1 MELTVQVFPFRSHEL
16 LGGGLAHGLG
26 QALAGQG
33 VLGRQHPVVE
43 RLSRRHP
50 DSNELELVLDEE
62 VVVEDE
68 DDEVVVE
75 VVVEVRREKELG
87 GAVTNFLE
95 KRAAAVCRVEVT
107 LVRDTLHEE
116 DHEREVLNKIST
128 HFSDLER
135 FSSSSLV
142 PFLSCWPGFL
152 SLLRGDFKKTRG
164 RRRGGL
170 AWFQPLSSSLLFMH
184 STGS

>member
-1 MELTVQVFPFRSHEL
+1 MFPFRSHEL

-68 DDEVVVE
+68 DE
-75 VVVEVRREKELG
+75 VVVEVRREKECWG

-95 KRAAAVCRVEVT
+95 KNCLSCGVGVT
-107 LVRDTLHEE
+107 LVRDALHE
-116 DHEREVLNKIST
+116 DHER
-128 HFSDLER
+128 FRR
-135 FSSSSLV
+135 FQPTSRTWRDSRL

-152 SLLRGDFKKTRG
+152 SLLWGDFKKTG
-164 RRRGGL
+164 GNRRRKEEL
-170 AWFQPLSSSLLFMH
+170 E
-184 STGS
+184 TGTVR